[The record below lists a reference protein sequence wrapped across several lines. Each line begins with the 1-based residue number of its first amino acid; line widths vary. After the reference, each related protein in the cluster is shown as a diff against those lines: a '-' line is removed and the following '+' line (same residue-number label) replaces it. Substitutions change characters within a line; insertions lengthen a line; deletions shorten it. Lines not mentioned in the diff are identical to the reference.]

1 MSESKS
7 YVRSDEHSVMRVEA
21 TRVMLDSVVAAFLE
35 GHSPETIRQEFPA
48 LSLEEVYGSIAY
60 YLAHND
66 EVNAYLAR
74 QTTVWNGLRVHIE
87 ERASPVVERLRT
99 LQRARARLSK
109 LSTPMIQNMDAICDG
124 DA

>member
-1 MSESKS
+1 
-7 YVRSDEHSVMRVEA
+7 MRVEA